1 MISISRFVFACAILV
16 PPIAAC
22 STKPT
27 GSALPSGPAGGLV
40 IGAQDSHCTADG
52 GAITQSV
59 VPGACHAD
67 AGPPPMPDDA
77 GIVPSPYGDT
87 MFNAEGDDDD
97 CKYHVKWASSGVYK
111 NYDIN
116 FNVTLTNEITKAPEK
131 GASIRAEV
139 FLNDRHPA
147 PNSNQMVKETADG
160 VYTVGPIQ
168 LDASGQWT
176 VRFHF
181 HDECND
187 LPEAAHG
194 HAAFFVQVP

>member
-1 MISISRFVFACAILV
+1 M
-16 PPIAAC
+16 
-22 STKPT
+22 
-27 GSALPSGPAGGLV
+27 
-40 IGAQDSHCTADG
+40 GAQDSHCTADG
-52 GAITQSV
+52 GAIIQSV

-77 GIVPSPYGDT
+77 GVVPSPYGDT

-97 CKYHVKWASSGVYK
+97 CKYHVKWTSSGVYK

-116 FNVTLTNEITKAPEK
+116 FNVTLTNKATKAPEK
-131 GASIRAEV
+131 GASIRTEV

-147 PNSNQMVKETADG
+147 PNSNQVTKETADG
-160 VYTVGPIQ
+160 VYSVGPIQ
-168 LDASGQWT
+168 IDASGQWT